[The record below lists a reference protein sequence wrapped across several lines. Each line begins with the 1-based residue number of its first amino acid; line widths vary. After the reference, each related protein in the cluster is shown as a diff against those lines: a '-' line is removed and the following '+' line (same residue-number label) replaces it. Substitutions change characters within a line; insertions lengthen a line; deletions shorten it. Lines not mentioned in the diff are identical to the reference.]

1 MVCGNQDLSAYFFT
15 ESIILLK
22 HYLRYFSGNLLILKN
37 ITEID
42 YARRRIALICSM
54 CYTCIMYDIQIY
66 QEEGLVMLAIRL
78 PDDIEKRLDILAKK
92 TGRTKTYYV
101 REAVIDHLEELEDIY
116 LSLDRLEK
124 PAKRWS
130 LDDLEKEI
138 DLDS

>member
-1 MVCGNQDLSAYFFT
+1 M
-15 ESIILLK
+15 I
-22 HYLRYFSGNLLILKN
+22 
-37 ITEID
+37 
-42 YARRRIALICSM
+42 
-54 CYTCIMYDIQIY
+54 
-66 QEEGLVMLAIRL
+66 AIRL
-78 PDDIEKRLDILAKK
+78 PNEIEKRLDLLAKK
-92 TGRTKTYYV
+92 TGRTKTYYI

>member
-1 MVCGNQDLSAYFFT
+1 
-15 ESIILLK
+15 
-22 HYLRYFSGNLLILKN
+22 
-37 ITEID
+37 
-42 YARRRIALICSM
+42 
-54 CYTCIMYDIQIY
+54 
-66 QEEGLVMLAIRL
+66 MLAIRL
-78 PDDIEKRLDILAKK
+78 PDEIEKRLDALAKK

-130 LDDLEKEI
+130 QEDLENDL

>member
-1 MVCGNQDLSAYFFT
+1 
-15 ESIILLK
+15 
-22 HYLRYFSGNLLILKN
+22 
-37 ITEID
+37 
-42 YARRRIALICSM
+42 
-54 CYTCIMYDIQIY
+54 MYDIYIY
-66 QEEGLVMLAIRL
+66 QEGPMLAIRL
-78 PDDIEKRLDILAKK
+78 PVEIEKRLDALAKK

-101 REAVIDHLEELEDIY
+101 REAVINHLEELEDIY

>member
-1 MVCGNQDLSAYFFT
+1 
-15 ESIILLK
+15 
-22 HYLRYFSGNLLILKN
+22 
-37 ITEID
+37 
-42 YARRRIALICSM
+42 
-54 CYTCIMYDIQIY
+54 
-66 QEEGLVMLAIRL
+66 MLAVRL
-78 PDDIEKRLDILAKK
+78 PNEIEKRLDALAKK

-101 REAVIDHLEELEDIY
+101 REAIIDHLEELEDIY